1 MAARARNLCYAQSG
15 GVTAVINATAA
26 GVIEEAARQKKIG
39 KVFAAKNGVIG
50 VLREELCE
58 TWRESKSALAALSF
72 TPGGA
77 FGSCRLK
84 MPPPRADDGQM
95 RRLLEVFA
103 AHDIGY
109 FVYNGG
115 NDSADTAQK
124 IAAAA
129 ARRGYALTVVGAPKT
144 IDNDLAATDCC
155 PGFGSAAKYVAV
167 SAREAELDLASMAR
181 SSTKV
186 LIIEVMGRNAGWLAA
201 AGGLAAR
208 RADGGALMIVFPE
221 IPFSRARFAAA
232 ARRRVDAFG
241 HCVVVASEGA
251 RDETGAFLAAAET
264 RDSFSHA
271 QLGGAAAILANIA
284 RADLGLKTRFAICD
298 YLQRA
303 ARHIASKTDLE
314 QARAVGRA
322 AARFAVAGRSG
333 FAPVIVRVSDSPY
346 KWKIA
351 AAPLAKLAN
360 RERKLPRAYIS
371 RDGFFITAAARR
383 YLSPLIAGEDFP
395 PFAGGLPRYAE
406 LKNILVRP
414 KLAPWRE

>member
-129 ARRGYALTVVGAPKT
+129 ARRGYALTVVGAPQ
-144 IDNDLAATDCC
+144 NHRQR
-155 PGFGSAAKYVAV
+155 FGGDRLLSGL
-167 SAREAELDLASMAR
+167 RIGGQICRRQRAR
-181 SSTKV
+181 SRIGSGIDGALV
-186 LIIEVMGRNAGWLAA
+186 DENFNHRSYGAQRRLAGRGRRL
-201 AGGLAAR
+201 GGKADRRR
-208 RADGGALMIVFPE
+208 RADDCVSRNPVFAGALRRRRAPPRRCFRALRRRRLGR
-221 IPFSRARFAAA
+221 RAR
-232 ARRRVDAFG
+232 RNRRV
-241 HCVVVASEGA
+241 
-251 RDETGAFLAAAET
+251 LAAAET

-271 QLGGAAAILANIA
+271 QLGGAAAVLANIA

-371 RDGFFITAAARR
+371 RDGFLSLRRRAVICRRSSRARIFRRSQAACRAT
-383 YLSPLIAGEDFP
+383 P
-395 PFAGGLPRYAE
+395 
-406 LKNILVRP
+406 N
-414 KLAPWRE
+414 

>member
-251 RDETGAFLAAAET
+251 RDETGAFLGRRRNA
-264 RDSFSHA
+264 RFFF
-271 QLGGAAAILANIA
+271 A
-284 RADLGLKTRFAICD
+284 RATGRRGGGLGEHRARRFGLENPLCDLRLSATGGSAHRIENRHRTSARRRAGGDAIRGRGALRLRAGYRPRFGFALQMENRRRPARQTRQPRA
-298 YLQRA
+298 QTA
-303 ARHIASKTDLE
+303 ARL
-314 QARAVGRA
+314 
-322 AARFAVAGRSG
+322 
-333 FAPVIVRVSDSPY
+333 Y
-346 KWKIA
+346 
-351 AAPLAKLAN
+351 
-360 RERKLPRAYIS
+360 
-371 RDGFFITAAARR
+371 
-383 YLSPLIAGEDFP
+383 
-395 PFAGGLPRYAE
+395 
-406 LKNILVRP
+406 
-414 KLAPWRE
+414 